1 MEGHAMHPLKP
12 CLLAASLAFAIS
24 GGDAHAAKPQLRST
38 HSTSLARNVVAPEA
52 GIARRDGRY
61 SADGAAIVLYEPGF
75 YVPNRLSKSATDAQ
89 FKAGAAA
96 AAYDYLVA
104 RHAEL
109 GLGERDVADLQQVHV
124 RRQPGLTVVRYRQRV
139 GGLPVFGSDIA
150 VTVADNGRILYV
162 GNDSVRKLKPLAAGK
177 AAMTADRAS
186 GIARGYLGTQA
197 QASKIERMA
206 FRDAQA
212 NTRDVWRVNAN
223 HWDVLVDAS
232 SGEVLRAQDM
242 RQFARPVASGVGQVF
257 KPDPLSS
264 ARASYGDAGYVDGNN
279 ADTPQLSSQLK
290 KVVLRGIRFNAASG
304 LYSLAGRYATCRN
317 LEAPNDAA
325 CPSQPGKAFNF
336 TRDQIGFDAVNAY
349 YHIDAYMRY
358 VNVTLGVEAMPFQH
372 PRGGVQ
378 FDPHAMSGQ
387 DNSYYSDG
395 DLHYGQGGV
404 DDAQDADVV
413 VHELGHGLHDWLTD
427 GHLSQVQGLSE
438 GVGDYAAAGYSRD
451 QPNQWTPA
459 DPQYFWVY
467 NWDGHN
473 PFWPGRVTNWNVGRV
488 YPGDVARTEA
498 HTAGQYWSS
507 CNLVARDAIGGQR
520 MDKAFFTGLSMTGG
534 STNQKDAAQAV
545 IDAAAAMGYSGSEIS
560 AIADAYNVSC
570 TYGVTVPSV

>member
-1 MEGHAMHPLKP
+1 MHALKP
-12 CLLAASLAFAIS
+12 CLLAATIALAIA
-24 GGDAHAAKPQLRST
+24 GGSADAAKPPAQPRQAAN
-38 HSTSLARNVVAPEA
+38 LARNVVAPEA

-61 SADGAAIVLYEPGF
+61 SADGAAIVLYAPDF
-75 YVPNRLSKSATDAQ
+75 FAPNRLSKGASAGQ
-89 FKAGAAA
+89 FKAAAA
-96 AAYDYLVA
+96 SSAYDYLVA

-109 GLGERDVADLQQVHV
+109 GLNERDVADLQQVRV
-124 RRQPGLTVVRYRQRV
+124 RRQPGLTVVRYRQRI

-150 VTVADNGRILYV
+150 VTVADNGAILYV
-162 GNDSVRKLKPLAAGK
+162 GNDSVRQLKQLAAAR
-177 AAMTADRAS
+177 AALSADRAT
-186 GIARGYLGTQA
+186 GIVRAYLGTQA
-197 QASKIERMA
+197 PPSKIERMA

-212 NTRDVWRVNAN
+212 NTRDVWRVRAN

-264 ARASYGDAGYVDGNN
+264 ARATYGDPGYVDGNN
-279 ADTPQLSSQLK
+279 ADTPQLDSQLK
-290 KVVLRGIRFNAASG
+290 KVVLRTIRFDAASG
-304 LYSLAGRYATCRN
+304 LYSLSGSYATCRN

-325 CPSQPGKAFNF
+325 CPSLPGKAFNF
-336 TRDQIGFDAVNAY
+336 TRDNINFDAVNAY
-349 YHIDAYMRY
+349 YNIDTYMRY
-358 VNVTLGVEAMPFQH
+358 VNATLGIEAMPYQH
-372 PRGGVQ
+372 ARGGVQ

-387 DNSYYSDG
+387 DNSYYADG
-395 DLHYGQGGV
+395 DLHFGEGGV

-413 VHELGHGLHDWLTD
+413 IHELGHGLHDFLTD

-438 GVGDYAAAGYSRD
+438 GVGDYVAAGYSRD

-459 DPQYFWVY
+459 DAPYFWVF

-473 PFWPGRVTNWNVGRV
+473 PYWPGRVTNWNVGHV
-488 YPGDVARTEA
+488 YPGDVSRADG

-520 MDKAFFTGLSMTGG
+520 MDKAFFTGLAMTG
-534 STNQKDAAQAV
+534 SSSNQKDAAQAV
-545 IDAAAAMGYSGSEIS
+545 IDAAAAMGYTSAEIN
-560 AIADAYNVSC
+560 AIASAYNVSC
-570 TYGVTVPSV
+570 TYGVTVPAV

>member
-1 MEGHAMHPLKP
+1 MHVLKP
-12 CLLAASLAFAIS
+12 CLLAASVALAVSA
-24 GGDAHAAKPQLRST
+24 GGAHAAKPQARST
-38 HSTSLARNVVAPEA
+38 QATSLARNVVAPEA

-61 SADGAAIVLYEPGF
+61 AADGAAIALYQPDF
-75 YVPNRLSKSATDAQ
+75 FVPNRLSKSATDAQ
-89 FKAGAAA
+89 FKASAAT

-104 RHAEL
+104 RRAEL

-124 RRQPGLTVVRYRQRV
+124 RRQPGLTVVRYQQRI

-150 VTVADNGRILYV
+150 VTVRDDGTILYV

-177 AAMTADRAS
+177 AAMTADRAV

-197 QASKIERMA
+197 QASNAERMA

-212 NTRDVWRVNAN
+212 NTRDVWRVRAN

-264 ARASYGDAGYVDGNN
+264 ARATYGDPGYVDGNN
-279 ADTPQLSSQLK
+279 ANTPQLSSQLK
-290 KVVLRGIRFNAASG
+290 KVVLRGIRFDATSG

-325 CPSQPGKAFNF
+325 CPSLPGKAFNF
-336 TRDQIGFDAVNAY
+336 TRDNINFDAVNAY
-349 YHIDAYMRY
+349 YHIDTYMRY
-358 VNVTLGVEAMPFQH
+358 VNLTLGIEAMPYQH

-387 DNSYYSDG
+387 DNSYYSGG
-395 DLHYGQGGV
+395 DLHFGEGGV

-438 GVGDYAAAGYSRD
+438 GVGDYVAAGYSRD

-459 DPQYFWVY
+459 DEPYFWVFS
-467 NWDGHN
+467 WDGHN
-473 PFWPGRVTNWNVGRV
+473 PFWPGRVTNWNIGHT
-488 YPGDVARTEA
+488 YPGDVSRADG

-520 MDKAFFTGLSMTGG
+520 MDKAFFTGLSMTGS

-545 IDAAAAMGYSGSEIS
+545 IDAAAALGYSSQEVN
-560 AIADAYNVSC
+560 AIGDAYNVSC
-570 TYGVTVPSV
+570 TYGVTVPAV